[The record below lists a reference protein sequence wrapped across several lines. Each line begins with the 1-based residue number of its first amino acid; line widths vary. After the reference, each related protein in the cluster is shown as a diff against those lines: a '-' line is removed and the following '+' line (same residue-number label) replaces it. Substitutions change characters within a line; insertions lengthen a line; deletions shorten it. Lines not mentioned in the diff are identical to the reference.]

1 MQREKRYFAFIS
13 YSHKDEDW
21 ACWLQNEL
29 EGYCLPAHVQK
40 EYYADCNPPKFRPV
54 FRDVNEL
61 NAGNLSA
68 LINNALEDS
77 VNLIV
82 ICSPSSAKSQWVNKE
97 IQKFIE
103 IGVKNGVDNV
113 GKIYPFIVDGIP
125 FCDDPNFEC
134 FPEALKVLSRENE
147 RIGGNIKEGVGKENI
162 KGYAD
167 SESVGRER
175 AFIKVLSGMLDLGFD
190 VLWNRFERQK
200 MAEEQKSRAIRHNL
214 LLAYGQNV
222 ANVADKLLDLKDT
235 KLAGLLCINAMPSE
249 VDNPK
254 DFPYSPQ
261 LEKVLRKVYKQKDFV
276 IKLPNSHIV
285 DFVDNNLLRVIDKKG
300 RIWFCDLD
308 DGRVMPFKDFYKIN
322 NQLFQDL
329 KTNFDENVDYKY
341 EMGLVNVINNP
352 QSGLEIVIFSNKI
365 LVTKSTTFSSFTIN
379 VENTI
384 SDAALSHDGGLLTYS
399 SGKEIIVYDTIKE
412 EKVFEL
418 TCSDNVRKLSFSVN
432 DDFILFSL
440 YDMKIGKWSFYI
452 DNLIQTQERSH
463 CLNIFDNGER
473 ICGFLS
479 SVYKTWNRE
488 NLTPYEDDVKIDGV
502 YAIIGVNENHNKAL
516 INKKGEYCIY
526 DVDNHRWELKC
537 SYQGFAKASLSQD
550 GSMVATFD
558 KNAININYNDPE
570 ADDGIGVL
578 ISEVSPSGKW
588 IALQDF
594 DVIFHVLNIFDG
606 DHKEFHLFEGK
617 EPSYIIRDLAFNSD
631 ETKIV
636 YLSRGNEVGII
647 DLADDQVIKREFH
660 IGTHAKKVLF
670 SPDDKFILVT
680 TEDDLYVLN
689 ARNLRLIE
697 TLNDGEKTKSYFTSA
712 TFSPKGNF
720 IIAKS
725 EFSGI
730 FIWECP
736 SFKFIKK
743 DFFIEDIVYSKD
755 EQTCVLCRRTLIDRK
770 KPNFVV
776 SYEYHDTN
784 IPDSHID
791 LETFGFFSSNEDAII
806 YYSGFSFVI
815 YDLISKEKKIFIGH
829 QNKINSVSVSKDGKR
844 AISSSSDGTIRIWDI
859 ASASQVD
866 CIQIFE
872 NGEHSFTYAKFV
884 AEDSFIVY
892 VRSTKDGDILQ
903 TIEYPSLQELI
914 DQTRKHFRYREIT
927 EQERR
932 IYNIP
937 EINLKV

>member
-29 EGYCLPAHVQK
+29 EGYCLPTHVQK
-40 EYYADCNPPKFRPV
+40 EYFADCNPPKFRPV

-68 LINNALEDS
+68 LINDALGDS

-113 GKIYPFIVDGIP
+113 SKIYPFIVDGIP
-125 FCDDPNFEC
+125 FSEDPNFEC
-134 FPEALKVLSRENE
+134 FPEALKVLSQENE

-162 KGYAD
+162 RGYAD

-200 MAEEQKSRAIRHNL
+200 LEEEQKSRAIRHNL
-214 LLAYGQNV
+214 FLAYSQNV
-222 ANVADKLLDLKDT
+222 ANVAEKLLDLKDT
-235 KLAGLLCINAMPSE
+235 KLAALLCINAMPSE

-254 DFPYSPQ
+254 DFPYFPQ

-285 DFVDNNLLRVIDKKG
+285 DFLDNNLLRVIDKNG
-300 RIWFCDLD
+300 RLWFCDLE
-308 DGRVMPFKDFYKIN
+308 DGRVMSFKDFSIIKKQIY
-322 NQLFQDL
+322 QDL
-329 KTNFDENVDYKY
+329 NVNFDENVDFKY
-341 EMGLVNVINNP
+341 EMGLVDVVNHP

-365 LVTKSTTFSSFTIN
+365 NVYKLITLSSFTVN
-379 VENTI
+379 AENAI
-384 SDAALSHDGGLLTYS
+384 SDVALSHNGSMLAYS
-399 SGKEIIVYDTIKE
+399 SGKEIIVYDIIEE
-412 EKVFEL
+412 EKVFKL
-418 TCSDNVRKLSFSVN
+418 SCSDKVRKLSFSVN

-440 YDMKIGKWSFYI
+440 FDMKIGKWSFGNG
-452 DNLIQTQERSH
+452 NLIQTQERSH
-463 CLNIFDNGER
+463 CLYIFDDGER
-473 ICGFLS
+473 ICGFS
-479 SVYKTWNRE
+479 SSAYKTWNRE
-488 NLTPYEDDVKIDGV
+488 NLTPYEDDVIIDGI
-502 YAIIGVNENHNKAL
+502 YDIIGVNENHNKAL
-516 INKKGEYCIY
+516 IKKCDSYCIY
-526 DVDNHRWELKC
+526 DIDNHRWELKRGF
-537 SYQGFAKASLSQD
+537 QGFPKASLSQD

-558 KNAININYNDPE
+558 KNAINIYYNEPE
-570 ADDGIGVL
+570 SDDGVKVL
-578 ISEVSPSGKW
+578 NSEVSPSGKW
-588 IALQDF
+588 IALQDL
-594 DVIFHVLNIFDG
+594 DVIFHVLNTFDG
-606 DHKEFHLFEGK
+606 DHKEFYLFEEK
-617 EPSYIIRDLAFNSD
+617 EPSSIIRDLAFNSD
-631 ETKIV
+631 ESKVV
-636 YLSRGNEVGII
+636 YLSRGNEIGII
-647 DLADDQVIKREFH
+647 DLSDGQVVKREFH
-660 IGTHAKKVLF
+660 RSMHAKKVLF
-670 SPDDKFILVT
+670 SPDDRFILIT
-680 TEDDLYVLN
+680 AEDDLYVLN
-689 ARNLRLIE
+689 AQSLKLVDIISER
-697 TLNDGEKTKSYFTSA
+697 GKTKNHFISA
-712 TFSPKGNF
+712 NFSPQGNF

-725 EFSGI
+725 EIGGI

-743 DFFIEDIVYSKD
+743 DFFITDIIFSKD
-755 EQTCVLCRRTLIDRK
+755 EQTFFLRRRTLINK
-770 KPNFVV
+770 EKLNFVE

-791 LETFGFFSSNEDAII
+791 FESFGYFSPNEDAII

-815 YDLISKEKKIFIGH
+815 YNLISREKRIFIGH
-829 QNKINSVSVSKDGKR
+829 QNKIDSVSVSKDGKL

-859 ASASQVD
+859 ASASEVD
-866 CIQIFE
+866 CMQIFE
-872 NGEHSFTYAKFV
+872 NGEHSFRYAKFV
-884 AEDSFIVY
+884 ADDNFIVY
-892 VRSTKDGDILQ
+892 VISTGNGDVLK
-903 TIEYPSLQELI
+903 TMEYPSLQDLI
-914 DQTRKHFRYREIT
+914 DQTREQFRNREIT

-937 EINLKV
+937 EIKLKV